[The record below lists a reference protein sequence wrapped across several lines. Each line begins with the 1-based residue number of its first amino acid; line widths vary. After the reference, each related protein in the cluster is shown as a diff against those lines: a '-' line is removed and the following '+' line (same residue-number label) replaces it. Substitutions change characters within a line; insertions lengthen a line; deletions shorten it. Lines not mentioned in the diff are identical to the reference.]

1 MIEKGGNMKD
11 WENNI
16 LGYVFNDRTLLKTA
30 LTHSSYAN
38 ENKQKGREYNER
50 LEFLGD
56 SVLSLIISQYLFTH
70 YKKLPEGDLT
80 KVRSLIV
87 CEKTLYE
94 TAKKIDLGKYLYLGK
109 GEEAAQ
115 GRERMSILAD
125 AFEALIAALY
135 LDGGFDCVKNIV
147 LKLLEPMIELG
158 AQGKLFNDYKT
169 ALQEVIQKNREESL
183 QYVLLRESGPDH
195 QKVFEVAV
203 YLNSNIIGK
212 GEGKSKKEAEQIAA
226 REALIL
232 MGEV

>member
-87 CEKTLYE
+87 CEKTPL
-94 TAKKIDLGKYLYLGK
+94 
-109 GEEAAQ
+109 
-115 GRERMSILAD
+115 
-125 AFEALIAALY
+125 
-135 LDGGFDCVKNIV
+135 
-147 LKLLEPMIELG
+147 
-158 AQGKLFNDYKT
+158 
-169 ALQEVIQKNREESL
+169 
-183 QYVLLRESGPDH
+183 
-195 QKVFEVAV
+195 
-203 YLNSNIIGK
+203 
-212 GEGKSKKEAEQIAA
+212 
-226 REALIL
+226 
-232 MGEV
+232 